1 MVDIGFTIEKDLPC
15 GVKLVIPSFK
25 GTDNNK
31 LTTTYG
37 KRAIEFKGHPWDLSS
52 DNNCTNLLLP
62 TTKGRKII

>member
-37 KRAIEFKGHPWDLSS
+37 K
-52 DNNCTNLLLP
+52 
-62 TTKGRKII
+62 